1 MGLTYSTPQTDRAKV
16 NKIENVTKLAELNLN
31 ESDDLLDSLNIT
43 ELNRFN
49 KEPLPIIGGQYS
61 DVNRDDD
68 DDDDNDNLSR
78 NTRFIPS
85 KSRFNN
91 YDLFKVINELENKN
105 KLNRN
110 LKGGNLDDDDDNDND
125 NYNLS
130 RNTRFNRNLKGG
142 NLEEDLSKS
151 ISDDDAMEQVQNI
164 ILQELDKVSNKNM
177 TGGGD
182 CGCNGSKNNLEGGKR
197 KTINKNQK
205 KSKKTLTGGDSSSE
219 KIKLDSSDDES
230 SLSSSVSSSLS
241 SSLSSSSIKNSSNGD
256 SDENN
261 ENGLSIFP
269 MNSSDVN
276 NSSSERNF
284 RMLRRRV

>member
-49 KEPLPIIGGQYS
+49 KEPLPIIGGQYD
-61 DVNRDDD
+61 DVNRED

-85 KSRFNN
+85 KNRFNK
-91 YDLFKVINELENKN
+91 YDLFKVINELEN
-105 KLNRN
+105 RN
-110 LKGGNLDDDDDNDND
+110 LRGGNLDDDDNDN
-125 NYNLS
+125 NNLS

-142 NLEEDLSKS
+142 NLEEDVSKS

-164 ILQELDKVSNKNM
+164 ILQELDKVSSKNM

-197 KTINKNQK
+197 KVVKKNQK
-205 KSKKTLTGGDSSSE
+205 NSKKTLTGGQSSSE
-219 KIKLDSSDDES
+219 KIKLDSSEVDI
-230 SLSSSVSSSLS
+230 SSSLS
-241 SSLSSSSIKNSSNGD
+241 SSLSSSESSSSIKNSSNGD

>member
-1 MGLTYSTPQTDRAKV
+1 MGQIYSTPQTDTAKI
-16 NKIENVTKLAELNLN
+16 NKIENVAKLAELNLN
-31 ESDDLLDSLNIT
+31 DSEDLLDSLNIT
-43 ELNRFN
+43 EFNHFN

-61 DVNRDDD
+61 DVNMEEEEEDY
-68 DDDDNDNLSR
+68 NDYSK

-85 KSRFNN
+85 KNRFNK
-91 YDLFKVINELENKN
+91 YDLFKVINELENKK
-105 KLNRN
+105 KL
-110 LKGGNLDDDDDNDND
+110 
-125 NYNLS
+125 
-130 RNTRFNRNLKGG
+130 NRNLKGG

-182 CGCNGSKNNLEGGKR
+182 CGCNGSKNNLEGGK
-197 KTINKNQK
+197 KKAGKKNQK
-205 KSKKTLTGGDSSSE
+205 KAKKTLTGGDSSSE
-219 KIKLDSSDDES
+219 KIKLESSDSSGSSDSSDS
-230 SLSSSVSSSLS
+230 SDSKSTSSNN
-241 SSLSSSSIKNSSNGD
+241 NSSNGE
-256 SDENN
+256 SDEK